1 MMHTEALILSS
12 VWYFNFPPAECFLV
26 SYHLSADFSLP
37 FIARK
42 QATLSKRSVW
52 ILNIFHGICCL
63 KSNFVPYSIDI
74 AVLQRLKDS
83 MKTVDIFFPF
93 AVNIMELLSLEDFS
107 LSLRIEKWEHSQT
120 HMKEYTGEEL
130 LVFLYNFWRNE
141 KW

>member
-1 MMHTEALILSS
+1 MLNTFVANFMMHTEALILSS
-12 VWYFNFPPAECFLV
+12 VYFNFPPAKCFLV

-107 LSLRIEKWEHSQT
+107 LSLRIEK
-120 HMKEYTGEEL
+120 
-130 LVFLYNFWRNE
+130 
-141 KW
+141 